1 MALRHMTSARLL
13 LCLSLILTTAT
24 ACTVREISKQA
35 AMVDNAAALKG
46 TVEVEADGDTGQIY
60 VLLFRFTGTSLEAVS
75 FQLLSENGN
84 YFFEVPPGKYTVG
97 AFLDSD
103 GDGKR
108 SDGEWTTYL
117 GEESRT
123 ASLIEIKDGQPE
135 TASVLRLKGLL
146 TQVPEIP
153 VVANFT
159 ASVTNI
165 GQLASLKDARFSIE
179 NSSIGLWRPADFL
192 NTVGAG
198 LFMLQEFESGKIPV
212 IFVHGING
220 SPANFI
226 EPIASLDRDQF
237 QPWVLHY
244 PSGIRLD
251 MVSDYFVQAVDQ
263 LQATQHFD
271 EFYVVAHSMGG
282 LMTRSFVYKYK
293 QANSAARLSLLVT
306 INSPLYGIESAAIG
320 VKTSP
325 LVLPVWRDVATDSDY
340 VQRVHAK
347 AWPSDFPYHLI
358 FSYQEGKE
366 GDGVV
371 PLRSQLSRSLQ
382 REARKIHG
390 FNAEHS
396 AILKDPDF
404 IAQLNQILSQAQH

>member
-1 MALRHMTSARLL
+1 MIRRHMATAQLFL
-13 LCLSLILTTAT
+13 YLSLILITAT
-24 ACTVREISKQA
+24 ACTIHEVSKQA
-35 AMVDNAAALKG
+35 AMVESTVVLKG
-46 TVEVEADGDTGQIY
+46 TVEVESDGGTGHVY
-60 VLLFRFTGTSLEAVS
+60 VLLFRFTGTSLEALS
-75 FQLLSENGN
+75 RQLLPENGN
-84 YFFEVPPGKYTVG
+84 YLFEMLPGKYTVG

-108 SDGEWTTYL
+108 GDGEWTSYL
-117 GEESRT
+117 GEEHRT
-123 ASLIEIKDGQPE
+123 ATLIEMKIGQSKVAP
-135 TASVLRLKGLL
+135 VLRLKGVLV
-146 TQVPEIP
+146 QVPEIP
-153 VVANFT
+153 VVANFS

-165 GQLASLKDARFSIE
+165 GKVASLNDARFSME

-220 SPANFI
+220 SPVDFL
-226 EPIASLDRDQF
+226 EPVTSLDRDQF
-237 QPWVLHY
+237 QAWVLHY
-244 PSGIRLD
+244 PSGVRLD
-251 MVSDYFVQAVDQ
+251 MISDYFVQAVDQ
-263 LQATQHFD
+263 LQATHHFN

-282 LMTRSFVYKYK
+282 LMTRSFVHKYE
-293 QANSAARLSLLVT
+293 QANGAASLSLLVT
-306 INSPLYGIESAAIG
+306 VNSPLYGIDSAAIG

-325 LVLPVWRDVATDSDY
+325 LVLPVWRDVATNSDY

-347 AWPSDFPYHLI
+347 AWPSGIPYHLI
-358 FSYQEGKE
+358 FSYQAGEE

-382 REARKIHG
+382 REARKIYG